1 MNSADE
7 AFNELIRKEME
18 IFNKLMGK
26 KVKIDKD
33 YNFNLI
39 IGKLKNNNIH
49 TRYIEN
55 KDSVHSLFF
64 LGDETSFLPFKSV
77 SDTEFLESSLKEISF
92 EEFLNI
98 LDLPFGGDVCVGNKF
113 IKIKTIEDS
122 TYIINIDK
130 IDYCKLHHNSL
141 ITVVKNRILELN
153 INNNENKKFLK
164 ILGV

>member
-1 MNSADE
+1 MLMNY
-7 AFNELIRKEME
+7 LLKT
-18 IFNKLMGK
+18 

-33 YNFNLI
+33 YDFNLI
-39 IGKLKNNNIH
+39 VEKLKNNNIH

-98 LDLPFGGDVCVGNKF
+98 LDLPFGGNVCVDNIVDNIIGNKF
-113 IKIKTIEDS
+113 IKIKTIENS

-130 IDYCKLHHNSL
+130 IDYCKIHYNNLIICINNS
-141 ITVVKNRILELN
+141 ILELD

>member
-1 MNSADE
+1 MLMNYLL
-7 AFNELIRKEME
+7 NT
-18 IFNKLMGK
+18 

-33 YNFNLI
+33 YDFNLI
-39 IGKLKNNNIH
+39 VEKLKNNNIH

-98 LDLPFGGDVCVGNKF
+98 LDLPFGSNVCVDNIVDNKF

-141 ITVVKNRILELN
+141 ITVVNNRILELN
-153 INNNENKKFLK
+153 VNNNENKKFLK

>member
-1 MNSADE
+1 MLMNYLL
-7 AFNELIRKEME
+7 NT
-18 IFNKLMGK
+18 

-33 YNFNLI
+33 YDFNLI
-39 IGKLKNNNIH
+39 VEKLKNDGIH

-98 LDLPFGGDVCVGNKF
+98 LDLPFGDNVWADNIIDNTINNKF
-113 IKIKTIEDS
+113 IKIKTIENS

-130 IDYCKLHHNSL
+130 IDYCKIHYNNL
-141 ITVVKNRILELN
+141 IISVNNRILELD
-153 INNNENKKFLK
+153 INNNENKKILK